1 VKFKKSQIK
10 TLYRKVRKRIIPKRK
25 IHFDQSGVIPYRR
38 KNGKL
43 EVLLVTS
50 IKKGNWIIP
59 KGFIE
64 YHLSP
69 FQSAKKEAF
78 EEAGLKGG
86 NGTKILGSYKVKKNG
101 SELLTK
107 IYSMKVTR
115 VFKDY
120 PEKNLRKRKW
130 FSISDAAKKVEIDE
144 VARMIRKLGRLQ
156 RRKSTR

>member
-1 VKFKKSQIK
+1 M
-10 TLYRKVRKRIIPKRK
+10 KRK
-25 IHFDQSGVIPYRR
+25 LTPKEQIHFDQSGVIPYRR

-50 IKKGNWIIP
+50 IKKKNWIVP

-78 EEAGLKGG
+78 EEAGVRGS
-86 NGTKILGSYKVKKNG
+86 NSTRILGSYTIKKKG
-101 SELLTK
+101 SELQTK
-107 IYSMKVTR
+107 IYSMKVNR

-130 FSISDAAKKVEIDE
+130 FSTNDAAKKVEIDE
-144 VARMIRKLGRLQ
+144 LGKIIRRFGKPNK
-156 RRKSTR
+156 RK

>member
-1 VKFKKSQIK
+1 M
-10 TLYRKVRKRIIPKRK
+10 KRK
-25 IHFDQSGVIPYRR
+25 IAPRKRVHFDQSGVIPYRR
-38 KNGKL
+38 KNGKT

-50 IKKGNWIIP
+50 IRKKNWIVP

-78 EEAGLKGG
+78 EEAGIKG
-86 NGTKILGSYKVKKNG
+86 NNTTKILGSYTVRKNG

-130 FSISDAAKKVEIDE
+130 YSVYDAAKKVEIDE
-144 VARMIRKLGRLQ
+144 LATIIRRLGRIYPN
-156 RRKSTR
+156 K

>member
-1 VKFKKSQIK
+1 M
-10 TLYRKVRKRIIPKRK
+10 KRRMPAKK
-25 IHFDQSGVIPYRR
+25 IHFDQSGIIPYRK
-38 KNGKL
+38 KNGKV
-43 EVLLVTS
+43 EVMLVTS
-50 IKKGNWIIP
+50 IRRRKWIIP

-78 EEAGLKGG
+78 EEAGIRGG
-86 NGTKILGSYKVKKNG
+86 NGTRILGSYTVKKRG

-107 IYSMKVTR
+107 VYSMKVTR

-130 FSISDAAKKVEIDE
+130 FTISEAAKKVEIDE
-144 VARMIRKLGRLQ
+144 LAKVIRKLGRIY
-156 RRKSTR
+156 SYN

>member
-1 VKFKKSQIK
+1 MK
-10 TLYRKVRKRIIPKRK
+10 RKIAARKR
-25 IHFDQSGVIPYRR
+25 IHFDQSGVIPYRK
-38 KNGKL
+38 KNGRT

-50 IKKGNWIIP
+50 IRRKNWIIP

-78 EEAGLKGG
+78 EEAGVKGS
-86 NGTKILGSYKVKKNG
+86 NTTKILGSYTVRKNG

-130 FSISDAAKKVEIDE
+130 FSVYDAAKKVSIPEI
-144 VARMIRKLGRLQ
+144 ARMIRKLGRNNP
-156 RRKSTR
+156 KK

>member
-1 VKFKKSQIK
+1 MK
-10 TLYRKVRKRIIPKRK
+10 RKIATRKR
-25 IHFDQSGVIPYRR
+25 IHFDQSGVIPYR
-38 KNGKL
+38 KKDGKT

-50 IKKGNWIIP
+50 IRKRNWIVP

-64 YHLSP
+64 YHMSP

-78 EEAGLKGG
+78 EEAGVKGS
-86 NGTKILGSYKVKKNG
+86 NSTKILGSYKVRKNG

-130 FSISDAAKKVEIDE
+130 FSVYDAAKKVEIDE
-144 VARMIRKLGRLQ
+144 LATIIRRLGRKNSKKQKLKI
-156 RRKSTR
+156 RSR

>member
-1 VKFKKSQIK
+1 MK
-10 TLYRKVRKRIIPKRK
+10 RKVTPKK
-25 IHFDQSGVIPYRR
+25 QIHFDQSGVIPYRR
-38 KNGKL
+38 RNGRL

-50 IKKGNWIIP
+50 IKKKNWIVP

-78 EEAGLKGG
+78 EEAGVRGS
-86 NGTKILGSYKVKKNG
+86 NSTRILGSYTVKKKG
-101 SELLTK
+101 SELQTK
-107 IYSMKVTR
+107 IYSMKVNR

-130 FSISDAAKKVEIDE
+130 FSINDAAKKVEIDE
-144 VARMIRKLGRLQ
+144 LAKIIRRFGKPNK
-156 RRKSTR
+156 RK